1 MFAKKSRL
9 LQNNTQRISKIGE
22 IFFEQIIL
30 EDKSDEFVPVHT
42 ELQKRRPFKKF
53 SSELINNH
61 SWSM

>member
-42 ELQKRRPFKKF
+42 ELQKRQDLLRNFPV
-53 SSELINNH
+53 N
-61 SWSM
+61 